1 VELVNPRAA
10 EILGAPLETG
20 KPLPEGGPLL
30 TAATAAVSEFLSSG
44 RTESSTEL
52 EVEGRIVRLR
62 LRRFSPSG
70 GRRGAVVALED
81 VTNETRTARVLAW
94 GEMARQ
100 VAHEI
105 KNPLTPIK
113 LAVQH
118 LRRAYHDDRPDFGD
132 IMDRNV
138 ESILE
143 EIDRLG
149 EIARAFSRFGTPQSA
164 GEELEVVDVSRAVDE
179 TMALY
184 RGAGDGIRFHTDLS
198 QAAGVQ
204 VLARTGELKEVLFNL
219 LENARE
225 ALDGA
230 GEIEV
235 LVRRGGRRG
244 RVELVVR
251 DTGEGIAPELL
262 ARIFEPHFSTRTSGT
277 GLGLAIVRRMV
288 ESWGGEISAESVS
301 GTGTQMKV
309 TLREATDTSA

>member
-1 VELVNPRAA
+1 
-10 EILGAPLETG
+10 
-20 KPLPEGGPLL
+20 
-30 TAATAAVSEFLSSG
+30 
-44 RTESSTEL
+44 
-52 EVEGRIVRLR
+52 
-62 LRRFSPSG
+62 
-70 GRRGAVVALED
+70 
-81 VTNETRTARVLAW
+81 
-94 GEMARQ
+94 MARQ

-235 LVRRGGRRG
+235 LVRRGARRG

-288 ESWGGEISAESVS
+288 ESWGGEISAESVP